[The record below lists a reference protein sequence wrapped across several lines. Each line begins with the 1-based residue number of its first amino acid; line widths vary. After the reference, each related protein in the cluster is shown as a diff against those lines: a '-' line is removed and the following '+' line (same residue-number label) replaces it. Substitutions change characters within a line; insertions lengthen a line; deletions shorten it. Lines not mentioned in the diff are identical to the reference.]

1 MKFILHIFLIAGLS
15 LLSAAYLPWWGA
27 CIIAFI
33 VSFVLQ
39 QKEGLSILAGFIG
52 VMLCWGISA
61 FMINVTN
68 EGVLAEKVGLL
79 FGGLSATLLV
89 VVTSILGGVLGGLA
103 SWTGRMARYFIPS
116 T

>member
-15 LLSAAYLPWWGA
+15 LLSATYLPWWGA

-39 QKEGLSILAGFIG
+39 QKEGTSFLAGFIG

-61 FMINVTN
+61 LMINLTN
-68 EGVLAEKVGLL
+68 EGILAGKMGALL
-79 FGGLSATLLV
+79 GGLSAGLLV
-89 VVTSILGGVLGGLA
+89 LVTAILGGLLGGLA
-103 SWTGRMARYFIPS
+103 SWSGRLARGLVKI
-116 T
+116 